1 MRDEGWGMRDEVV
14 ARVLAKMS
22 KRYPSAFALNP
33 KERWRAYV
41 ETTIDILEVAQERAS
56 IERFGTVCELL
67 RRGFVV
73 ASKSPADELLDV
85 QSWVEFGFRILC
97 ASPKATDW
105 SVTDHDD
112 SAITHEEKER
122 MLERLFPLFRAM
134 LGWANKIP
142 KPEGAN
148 GGSLDILS
156 FEVLKHIKTSDANYW
171 ESAMRR
177 KIFATDPVTGL
188 SQYDTTFF
196 KRFLHSEH
204 RFSEET
210 EIPPPPPLSEEK
222 LMTRILCDLSNSRL
236 RNEQHKFFYDK
247 ETALDAKIKSERKK
261 WKVESFDLAGLV
273 AAVKDALSDN
283 PTGKGLTIKMYGD
296 LQTLV
301 SHDWMA
307 SVSSEDACSTSKR
320 VIFTREEH
328 DQFFE
333 LISALKEGFKNRA
346 QKAETKEAADDWLN
360 AAEMVSST
368 LRRTALGEKEW
379 GLIYSLIANRR
390 AGSLGKLYPLNVL
403 TKGTAEYKTL
413 HKTLDD
419 QIAKIAEILPPKP
432 CYMREYLDFLVGI
445 RDGTLDPDEMTRIA
459 VCKNHGLVAS
469 QSDADQ
475 AFRELQFNVEFYNQ
489 RLRFVCDQFEEAG
502 RRGGKDLLG
511 RYELIQA
518 DGIANGLY
526 VFCPNVFGKLLF
538 HNAYALYLFH
548 DYGYADKLPVILQ
561 QVDAEWVRFFN
572 TVIVAAAGKA
582 SFVAARNAYTPLRD
596 QLQLQFGVIGLKY
609 ENREKRL
616 KLYETFR
623 EKLNDLAMTV
633 FECDS
638 QWAQTAAPQPVAVA
652 SSTPQ
657 EAKGDDGQTDDKN
670 TKDPDVLTI
679 QRPDCPHATLNLK
692 MRTVK
697 IQTRRN
703 KVETFVVPVEYDN
716 AWKIIKLLFQETD
729 ADGYYEFKEGPNHY
743 LHDSLMQQFCH
754 KKRNE
759 DMCELWRYIHS
770 SKGAGKRG
778 ATRIRLEDHP
788 RAKKA
793 RKSVAAKK
801 KSKVA
806 SSGKA

>member
-1 MRDEGWGMRDEVV
+1 MSEAGKTRSAIAE
-14 ARVLAKMS
+14 RVLASMA
-22 KRYPSAFALNP
+22 KRYPRAFDLNP
-33 KERWRAYV
+33 TARWRAYV
-41 ETTIDILEVAQERAS
+41 ETTIDILKVAQEPKSIGRYAS
-56 IERFGTVCELL
+56 VCNLL
-67 RRGFVV
+67 KRGFTI
-73 ASKSPADELLDV
+73 ASKDPADELLDV

-97 ASPKATDW
+97 ATPKATDW
-105 SVTDHDD
+105 SVTDCDD
-112 SAITHEEKER
+112 SAITHEDKEQ
-122 MLERLFPLFRAM
+122 MLEHLLPLFRAM

-142 KPEGAN
+142 TVK
-148 GGSLDILS
+148 GGSLDTLS
-156 FEVLKHIKTSDANYW
+156 FEIVQHIKAKDANYW

-177 KIFATDPVTGL
+177 KLFTTDPVTGL

-196 KRFLHSEH
+196 KRFLHSEC

-210 EIPPPPPLSEEK
+210 EIAPPKQMSEEE
-222 LMTRILCDLSNSRL
+222 LTRRILCDLSNSRL
-236 RNEQHKFFYDK
+236 RHDQHKFFHQQDS
-247 ETALDAKIKSERKK
+247 ALDAKIKSERKK
-261 WKVESFDLAGLV
+261 WKVESFDLEGLT
-273 AAVKDALSDN
+273 AAVADALSDN
-283 PTGKGLTIKMYGD
+283 PTGKGLTMKMYED

-307 SVSSEDACSTSKR
+307 SVSSEEACSTSKR

-328 DQFFE
+328 DQFCE
-333 LISALKEGFKNRA
+333 LISALKVGFKNRA
-346 QKAETKEAADDWLN
+346 QKAETKEATEDWLN
-360 AAEMVSST
+360 AAELISST

-379 GLIYSLIANRR
+379 GFICALIANWRTR
-390 AGSLGKLYPLNVL
+390 PLGKIYPLNVL
-403 TKGTAEYKTL
+403 TKGTAEYKAL

-489 RLRFVCDQFEEAG
+489 RLRSVCDQFEEAG

-538 HNAYALYLFH
+538 HDAYALYLFH

-561 QVDAEWVRFFN
+561 QVDAEWVRFFK

-596 QLQLQFGVIGLKY
+596 QLQLQFGIIGLKY

-638 QWAQTAAPQPVAVA
+638 QRAQTAAPSESQQAKECCLQIDSG
-652 SSTPQ
+652 SSITL
-657 EAKGDDGQTDDKN
+657 DDKN
-670 TKDPDVLTI
+670 LNDPDVLTI
-679 QRPDCPHATLNLK
+679 QHPDCPHATLNLSSR
-692 MRTVK
+692 MVTIR
-697 IQTRRN
+697 TRRN
-703 KVETFVVPVEYDN
+703 KVETFVVPDEYDN
-716 AWKIIKLLFQETD
+716 AWKIVKLLFQETD
-729 ADGYYEFKEGPNHY
+729 ADGYYEFKEGPNYY
-743 LHDSLMQQFCH
+743 LRDSLMQQFCH

-788 RAKKA
+788 RAKKT
-793 RKSVAAKK
+793 KKTDAAKK